1 MADNKTIHFISPLP
15 SKREKGVE
23 ITNISDLMKVFFIF
37 SYFSFNVSF
46 LF

>member
-23 ITNISDLMKVFFIF
+23 ITNISDLMKVFLSFHIF
-37 SYFSFNVSF
+37 LSM
-46 LF
+46 